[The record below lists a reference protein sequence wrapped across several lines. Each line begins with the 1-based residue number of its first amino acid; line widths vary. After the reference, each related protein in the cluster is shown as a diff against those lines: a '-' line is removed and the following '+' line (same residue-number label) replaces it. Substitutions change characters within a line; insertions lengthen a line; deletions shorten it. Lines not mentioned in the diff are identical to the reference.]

1 MHTGIRL
8 QKHFTDNEKTV
19 EDSKRQTAVTNRQIF
34 GLQIFF
40 FGSHM
45 AEIYIFCSILPVCD
59 VIRFV
64 SNRNSVSSIMFFLY
78 DQLAKAYITAPQHL
92 NIDLMAVAT
101 VHTCICSST
110 E

>member
-40 FGSHM
+40 FLVHTWRKFTYFVLFFLCAM
-45 AEIYIFCSILPVCD
+45 L
-59 VIRFV
+59 FV
-64 SNRNSVSSIMFFLY
+64 SFLTVIQFLQLCSFFTINLP
-78 DQLAKAYITAPQHL
+78 KRT
-92 NIDLMAVAT
+92 
-101 VHTCICSST
+101 
-110 E
+110 